1 MSLWMRVAAAA
12 AALLLAAC
20 AVDPVP
26 SRQPSRVPLPRP
38 GASGTLPPA
47 PASEKDRPPLPGEIP
62 PNVTSIPD
70 AVPEAVERSKYG
82 NPDSYEV
89 FGKRYEVLADARGFK
104 ERGHASWYG
113 KKFHGRRTSSGEKYD
128 MFAMSAAHKTLP
140 IPTFARITNLSNG
153 KSVVVRVNDRGPFH
167 DGRIVDLSYTAA
179 AKLDLIAHGSAEVEL
194 EVVDADGHLLPP
206 PDSALATAP
215 APVAVAAPAASAPAP
230 KVSIPASA
238 AVSATPA
245 PTPAAAVPV
254 AGKPPRFLQ
263 AGVFNDTNNALTFR
277 DYLRLNGVKPLMVKS
292 ALRNNRW
299 VYRVLIGPFDDPAAL
314 KAMREKLHAD
324 DTPTILVYE

>member
-1 MSLWMRVAAAA
+1 MRGWPRTAAGV

-20 AVDPVP
+20 ASGPTP
-26 SRQPSRVPLPRP
+26 SRPPYRP
-38 GASGTLPPA
+38 PVHRPASPDSAALPPA
-47 PASEKDRPPLPGEIP
+47 PASEKDRPPAADEIP
-62 PNVTSIPD
+62 PNLSAIPD
-70 AVPEAVERSKYG
+70 AVPEPVERSKYG
-82 NPDSYEV
+82 NPESYEV

-140 IPTFARITNLSNG
+140 IPTFARVTNLSNG

-179 AKLDLIAHGSAEVEL
+179 SKLDLIAHGSAEVEL
-194 EVVDADGHLLPP
+194 EVVDARGNTLAPP
-206 PDSALATAP
+206 PGVVAATPPTPEPAP
-215 APVAVAAPAASAPAP
+215 APAPAVAVAAAVPS
-230 KVSIPASA
+230 VSIPATG
-238 AVSATPA
+238 ATTPPA
-245 PTPAAAVPV
+245 
-254 AGKPPRFLQ
+254 GRPPRFLQ

-277 DYLRLNGVKPLMVKS
+277 DYLRLNGVKPIIVKS
-292 ALRNNRW
+292 TLRGGKW

-314 KAMREKLHAD
+314 KSMREKLHAD
-324 DTPTILVYE
+324 DTPTILVPE